1 MCITL
6 KHESFF
12 YLKLIEIETDNRATH
27 VSYDRA
33 RDMYHLT

>member
-1 MCITL
+1 MSR
-6 KHESFF
+6 SFIQ
-12 YLKLIEIETDNRATH
+12 KLIDIETDNRATH